1 MSDTNPY
8 PRRRPSERQ
17 VPEFRLELYQDS
29 FFPSTTEL
37 WNDLSENIKEQTSIS
52 SFKRLLSA
60 DDPLVPP
67 YYYTG
72 IRKPQTI
79 HCKLRLSMSDLNNDL
94 FLRHISVN
102 KECDCGYRIEDAS
115 HFLLNCPRFE
125 NARAT
130 SINLLPPI
138 ARNINTLLHGNRTY
152 SLPFNFYIF
161 HTVQDFIVES
171 KRF

>member
-8 PRRRPSERQ
+8 SRRRPLERQ
-17 VPEFRLELYQDS
+17 VPEFRLELYYDS

-37 WNDLSENIKEQTSIS
+37 WNNLSNNVKEQTSIS
-52 SFKRLLSA
+52 SFKRQLNA

-72 IRKPQTI
+72 SRKPQII
-79 HCKLRLSMSDLNNDL
+79 HCKLRLSMSDLNDDL
-94 FLRHISVN
+94 FSRHISDN
-102 KECDCGYRIEDAS
+102 KECNCGHRKEDAG
-115 HFLLNCPRFE
+115 HFLLSCPRFE

-130 SINLLPPI
+130 SINQLPTV
-138 ARNINTLLHGNRTY
+138 ARNTNTLLYGNHAY

-161 HTVQDFIVES
+161 HIVQEFIVES
-171 KRF
+171 ERF